1 MNEIDIPLSS
11 DDPRALLRRLEQSAR
26 RRFGQHFL
34 TRPDLCDRMVRAA
47 GVSAGDAVIEIGPGL
62 GILTEAILRAEGRVS
77 CYELDRD
84 LAAFLR
90 TFQPS
95 ATIIEGDAVKVDWST
110 ADAGARVVANLPY
123 NVGTRIVTDLLEQGA
138 RFPRIVVMLQREVV
152 DRMLAD
158 AGDDA
163 YGSLSIFVRSRARAS
178 FLFPVPPGAFHPPPK
193 VDSAVI
199 LFEPLAAPEV
209 GPAGPGLFDRV
220 VRAAFAQRRKT
231 IANSLSTSFPK
242 SDALAALAKVGI
254 DARVRAETLGIDAF
268 RQLAAALVTTA

>member
-1 MNEIDIPLSS
+1 MSEDIPLSF
-11 DDPRALLRRLEQSAR
+11 DDPRALLRRLEQNAR

-47 GVSAGDAVIEIGPGL
+47 QIAPGDPVIEIGPGL
-62 GILTEAILRAEGRVS
+62 GILTDAILRGGGAVT

-95 ATIIEGDAVKVDWST
+95 ATIVEADAVKVDWSQVPL
-110 ADAGARVVANLPY
+110 AKVVANLPY
-123 NVGTRIVTDLLEQGA
+123 NVGTRIVTDLLAQGR

-152 DRMLAD
+152 DRMRAD

-163 YGSLSIFVRSRARAS
+163 YGSLSLYVRTRARAEL
-178 FLFPVPPGAFHPPPK
+178 LFPVPPGAFHPPPK

-199 LFEPLAAPEV
+199 LLDPYETPDV
-209 GPAGPGLFDRV
+209 GPAGPERFDRV

-231 IANSLSTSFPK
+231 LANSLSTSFDK
-242 SDALAALAKVGI
+242 ADATRALEAAGIDPRTRAEVLDLAAFK
-254 DARVRAETLGIDAF
+254 R
-268 RQLAAALVTTA
+268 LAAQL